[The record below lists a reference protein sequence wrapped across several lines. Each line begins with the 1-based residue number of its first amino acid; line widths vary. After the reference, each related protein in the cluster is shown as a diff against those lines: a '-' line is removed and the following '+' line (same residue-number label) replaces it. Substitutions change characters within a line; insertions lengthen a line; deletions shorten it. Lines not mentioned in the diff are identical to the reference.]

1 MLSPLTLKE
10 ISKSLRVGHK
20 KFDALKDHEAELVM
34 SLLARLMENECPPM
48 EITFIQRRESNRLD
62 LVVGFSSQKVT
73 NPDIR
78 RAQEVAR
85 QMLED
90 AKGEIS
96 LKLEFRGIPK
106 DGEFL
111 LYNSYQ
117 ALVILTDSPND
128 AEQFQNIKTAFETAL
143 TMEETVCA
151 MPAGLYTGLSLYALR
166 CMEMGYFK
174 RAKACLVQCENVIA
188 AAINKELQLTPECR
202 LPDMIEFIGIMYE
215 KCDEPEKS
223 VEIGLK
229 YINALENDSDKY
241 TLKQKIARWMEQQR
255 TLENAEVEL
264 SDIVRF
270 VSKDWGQQAA

>member
-1 MLSPLTLKE
+1 MLSPLTLEE

-20 KFDALKDHEAELVM
+20 KFDALKDQEAELVM
-34 SLLARLMENECPPM
+34 SLLARLMENESPPM
-48 EITFIQRRESNRLD
+48 EITFIQRRESNRLN

-85 QMLED
+85 QMVED

-117 ALVILTDSPND
+117 AMVILTESPNGPVH
-128 AEQFQNIKTAFETAL
+128 FQNIKMAFETAL
-143 TMEETVCA
+143 KMEESVFA
-151 MPAGLYTGLSLYALR
+151 KPAGLYTGLSIYALR
-166 CMEMGYFK
+166 CMEMGYLK

-188 AAINKELQLTPECR
+188 AAINKELPLPPKCS
-202 LPDMIEFIGIMYE
+202 LPDMIEFIGVMYE

-229 YINALENDSDKY
+229 YVNALKNDSDKY
-241 TLKQKIARWMEQQR
+241 ALKQRIAHWMEQQR

-264 SDIVRF
+264 GNIVHHA
-270 VSKDWGQQAA
+270 SKDWGQKAA

>member
-10 ISKSLRVGHK
+10 ISTSLRVGHK
-20 KFDALKDHEAELVM
+20 KFDALKDQEAELVM
-34 SLLARLMENECPPM
+34 SLLARLMENESPPM
-48 EITFIQRRESNRLD
+48 EITFIQRRESNRLN

-73 NPDIR
+73 NPDVR

-85 QMLED
+85 QMVED

-128 AEQFQNIKTAFETAL
+128 PAQFQNIKIAFEAAL
-143 TMEETVCA
+143 TMEETVLA
-151 MPAGLYTGLSLYALR
+151 MPAGLYTGLSIYALR
-166 CMEMGYFK
+166 CMDMGYLK
-174 RAKACLVQCENVIA
+174 RAKACLVQCENVVA
-188 AAINKELQLTPECR
+188 AAINKELPLSPECS
-202 LPDMIEFIGIMYE
+202 LPDMIEFIGVMYE

-223 VEIGLK
+223 VEIGLR
-229 YINALENDSDKY
+229 YINALEKDSDKFA
-241 TLKQKIARWMEQQR
+241 LKQRIAHWMEQQQ
-255 TLENAEVEL
+255 TLENAETEL
-264 SDIVRF
+264 SDIVHY
-270 VSKDWGQQAA
+270 VSNDWGQQAA